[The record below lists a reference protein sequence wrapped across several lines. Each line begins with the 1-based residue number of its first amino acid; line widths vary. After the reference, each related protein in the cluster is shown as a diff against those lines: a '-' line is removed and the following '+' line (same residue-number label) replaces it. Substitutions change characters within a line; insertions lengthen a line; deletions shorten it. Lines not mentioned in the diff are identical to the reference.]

1 MKKLILLLFF
11 TFPLLSIAQKKSKF
25 YYIKPISLDTASKRK
40 LASLTIPIINGANV
54 KVYAMRN
61 QLKKDSLLLDAENFK
76 IWRDTVSFSY
86 TVPDF
91 FLEGT
96 TGLSITPIYSV
107 NYKAAQGAGKQ
118 KGEKFTSISGN
129 QDMVKP
135 ILLKIKSEPTG
146 ATVYLVPKFTWEKDL
161 SLVKLDERAL
171 APYIIGNPTNVTTR
185 VQEYVYIVV
194 FASKN
199 SYKTMECRP
208 NHIMR
213 LDSVFKKLN

>member
-1 MKKLILLLFF
+1 MFF
-11 TFPLLSIAQKKSKF
+11 IFPLHSIAQKKSTF
-25 YYIKPISLDTASKRK
+25 YYIKPISLDTFSKRK
-40 LASLTIPIINGANV
+40 IASLNTPIINGANV

-107 NYKAAQGAGKQ
+107 NYKADQGTGKQ
-118 KGEKFTSISGN
+118 KGEKFTRISGS
-129 QDMVKP
+129 QDIVKP
-135 ILLKIKSEPTG
+135 ILLKIKSDPTG
-146 ATVYLVPKFTWEKDL
+146 ATVYLVPKITWEKDI
-161 SLVKLDERAL
+161 SRKKLDEKAL
-171 APYIIGNPTNVTTR
+171 APYIVGNPTNTVTR

-194 FASKN
+194 FASNN

-208 NHIMR
+208 NHLLQ
-213 LDSVFKKLN
+213 LDSVSKKLY